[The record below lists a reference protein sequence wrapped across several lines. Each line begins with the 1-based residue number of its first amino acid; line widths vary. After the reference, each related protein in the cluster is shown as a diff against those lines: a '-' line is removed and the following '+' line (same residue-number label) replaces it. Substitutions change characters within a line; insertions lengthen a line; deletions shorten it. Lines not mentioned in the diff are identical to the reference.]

1 MKKILVLLFFFF
13 IPVVKADYQVTNY
26 KIDMTIL
33 ENGNIEVT
41 EIFQMNGEYNG
52 FERTIKYRNNYEGY
66 KGNSLIVFDK
76 QLYNGSD
83 IVLNEIR
90 SIEYSNKLTNEEL
103 EETGDLF
110 NYSANATKGDYGVYK
125 IDEFEGPL
133 DLLLH
138 LIKEDNIDI
147 YDISIDKI
155 TKDYLDYINRMEEL
169 NINVASSYLVM
180 SSELMEIKSKSLLP
194 SNKKEENVADEEEVS
209 RERLINKLIEYKK
222 YKEITSSFKELESL
236 RKEIYI
242 KSPENVKNY
251 IDEKITNDND
261 IGINDLLNAFSHFL
275 ERKKL
280 EKPLNTKITN
290 KEYSVKERKNN
301 IRNILKERKKLEF
314 TELFNEYNKSFIV
327 VTFLSIL
334 EMTKDNE
341 IDLKQEDNF
350 SKIYIELKV

>member
-1 MKKILVLLFFFF
+1 M
-13 IPVVKADYQVTNY
+13 DYSV
-26 KIDMTIL
+26 
-33 ENGNIEVT
+33 
-41 EIFQMNGEYNG
+41 
-52 FERTIKYRNNYEGY
+52 
-66 KGNSLIVFDK
+66 
-76 QLYNGSD
+76 
-83 IVLNEIR
+83 
-90 SIEYSNKLTNEEL
+90 
-103 EETGDLF
+103 
-110 NYSANATKGDYGVYK
+110 K

-155 TKDYLDYINRMEEL
+155 TKDYLDYINKMEEL

-180 SSELMEIKSKSLLP
+180 ASELMEIKSKSLLP
-194 SNKKEENVADEEEVS
+194 SNKKEEVSENEEEVS
-209 RERLINKLIEYKK
+209 RERLISKLIEYKK
-222 YKEITSSFKELESL
+222 YKEITNSFKELESL

-242 KSPENVKNY
+242 KSPENIKNY
-251 IDEKITNDND
+251 INEKITNDND
-261 IGINDLLNAFSHFL
+261 ISVNDLIKAFSLFL

-290 KEYSVKERKNN
+290 KEYSVKERKSS

-327 VTFLSIL
+327 ITFLSIL

-350 SKIYIELKV
+350 SKIYIELKVQ

>member
-1 MKKILVLLFFFF
+1 MS
-13 IPVVKADYQVTNY
+13 DY
-26 KIDMTIL
+26 M
-33 ENGNIEVT
+33 
-41 EIFQMNGEYNG
+41 
-52 FERTIKYRNNYEGY
+52 
-66 KGNSLIVFDK
+66 
-76 QLYNGSD
+76 
-83 IVLNEIR
+83 
-90 SIEYSNKLTNEEL
+90 
-103 EETGDLF
+103 
-110 NYSANATKGDYGVYK
+110 NYSVK

-155 TKDYLDYINRMEEL
+155 TKDYLDYINKMEEL

-180 SSELMEIKSKSLLP
+180 ASELMEIKSKSLLP
-194 SNKKEENVADEEEVS
+194 SNKKEEVSENEEEVS
-209 RERLINKLIEYKK
+209 RERLISKLIEYKK
-222 YKEITSSFKELESL
+222 YKEITNSFKELESL

-242 KSPENVKNY
+242 KSPENIKNY

-261 IGINDLLNAFSHFL
+261 ISVNDLIKAFSLFL

-290 KEYSVKERKNN
+290 KEYSVKERKSS

-327 VTFLSIL
+327 ITFLSIL

-350 SKIYIELKV
+350 SKIYIELKVQ

>member
-1 MKKILVLLFFFF
+1 MS
-13 IPVVKADYQVTNY
+13 DYM
-26 KIDMTIL
+26 D
-33 ENGNIEVT
+33 
-41 EIFQMNGEYNG
+41 
-52 FERTIKYRNNYEGY
+52 
-66 KGNSLIVFDK
+66 
-76 QLYNGSD
+76 
-83 IVLNEIR
+83 
-90 SIEYSNKLTNEEL
+90 YS
-103 EETGDLF
+103 
-110 NYSANATKGDYGVYK
+110 VK

-155 TKDYLDYINRMEEL
+155 TKDYLDYINKMEEL

-180 SSELMEIKSKSLLP
+180 ASELMEIKSKSLLP
-194 SNKKEENVADEEEVS
+194 SNKKEEVSENEEEVS
-209 RERLINKLIEYKK
+209 RERLISKLIEYKK

-242 KSPENVKNY
+242 KSPENIKNY

-261 IGINDLLNAFSHFL
+261 ISVNDLIKAFSLFL

-290 KEYSVKERKNN
+290 KEYSVKERKSS
-301 IRNILKERKKLEF
+301 IKNILKERKKLEF

-350 SKIYIELKV
+350 SKIYIELKVQ